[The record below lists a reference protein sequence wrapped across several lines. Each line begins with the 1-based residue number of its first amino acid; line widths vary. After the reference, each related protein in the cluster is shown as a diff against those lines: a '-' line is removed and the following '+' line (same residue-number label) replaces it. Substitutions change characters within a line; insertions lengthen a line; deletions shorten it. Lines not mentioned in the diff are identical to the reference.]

1 MPALVVRSPGDV
13 MLQDRARPVGV
24 GLAEVL
30 VRPSAIGVCGTDLDI
45 VDGRVDPAFVQYPIV
60 LGHEWSGVV
69 SALGAAAAAVGD
81 VAVGDLV
88 VVEGIVPCGH
98 CAACRHGDTN
108 LCATYDEYGFTRDG
122 AARDDVLAPA
132 ELVHVLPAATNA
144 EAAALVEPM
153 AVVHRALTRL
163 NVQPGER
170 ALVIGDGT
178 VGLLAAHLLQLWS
191 PSEVVVQGRRHGQA
205 GLVAAAGADRFL
217 TRDGDGGFDVVV
229 EAAGAVAATVSA
241 IAAVRRG
248 GRVGL
253 LGFPGPGVTA
263 PLVVDDVVNND
274 VTISGS
280 FSYTSSSWRSVV
292 GLLASGRID
301 PTFVITHRFALE
313 QWADALELLRT
324 GPPDDAAR
332 GKVLLLPSG

>member
-1 MPALVVRSPGDV
+1 VRG
-13 MLQDRARPVGV
+13 
-24 GLAEVL
+24 EVL
-30 VRPSAIGVCGTDLDI
+30 VRPVAIGVCGTDLDI
-45 VDGRVDPAFVQYPIV
+45 VDGRVDPAFVHYPIV

-69 SALGAAAAAVGD
+69 AELTDD
-81 VAVGDLV
+81 VAGLRVGDLV

-108 LCATYDEYGFTRDG
+108 LCQTYDEYGFTRDG
-122 AARDDVLAPA
+122 AARDVVAVPV
-132 ELVHVLPAATNA
+132 ELVHVLPTATNA

-163 NVQPGER
+163 NVQPGQR

-191 PSEVVVQGRRHGQA
+191 PAEVVVQGRRPGQA
-205 GLVAAAGADRFL
+205 ALVAAAGADRFV
-217 TRDGDGGFDVVV
+217 TEDGEGGFDVVV

-263 PLVVDDVVNND
+263 PLVVDDLVNND

-301 PTFVITHRFALE
+301 PSFVITHRFALE
-313 QWADALELLRT
+313 QWADALDLLRT

-332 GKVLLLPSG
+332 GKVLLLPSR